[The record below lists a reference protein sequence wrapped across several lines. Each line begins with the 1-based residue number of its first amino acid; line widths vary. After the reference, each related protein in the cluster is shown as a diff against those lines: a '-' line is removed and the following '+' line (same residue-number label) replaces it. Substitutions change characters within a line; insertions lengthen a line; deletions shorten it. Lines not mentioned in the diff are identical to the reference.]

1 MCKQMYEGENAA
13 RNEAEKVLVSFQN
26 SLDALPK
33 CQLLL
38 DRGESSYSQLLAAT
52 TLTKL
57 IAKNAQGLSLQEIV
71 DIRNYILNYLATR
84 PNLESFVVQSLV
96 TVLAKITKYGWF
108 YCHKDEMVFR
118 NIIEDVRNFLQVT
131 IAIPSGIFTNSNEFR
146 SDHSNEFRNE
156 FKTNQNILCFDRAQ
170 WSIV

>member
-1 MCKQMYEGENAA
+1 MYEGQDST
-13 RNEAEKVLVSFQN
+13 RSEAEKALVAFQN

-57 IAKNAQGLSLQEIV
+57 ISKNAQGLSLQEIV

-84 PNLESFVVQSLV
+84 LNLQNFVIQALV

-108 YCHKDEMVFR
+108 YSHKEEMVFR
-118 NIIEDVRNFLQVT
+118 NIVEDVRKFLQV
-131 IAIPSGIFTNSNEFR
+131 SFFY
-146 SDHSNEFRNE
+146 
-156 FKTNQNILCFDRAQ
+156 NILEFEAIFVCLSHGYDCFFCFVSGFR
-170 WSIV
+170 

>member
-1 MCKQMYEGENAA
+1 MTFEFTHFMFDVIFFGGNNQQEIIQLEIMCKQMYEGQGAS
-13 RNEAEKVLVSFQN
+13 RTEAEKVLVAFQN

-57 IAKNAQGLSLQEIV
+57 ISKNAQGLSIQEIV

-84 PNLESFVVQSLV
+84 PNLENFVIQALV

-108 YCHKDEMVFR
+108 YLYKEEMVFR
-118 NIIEDVRNFLQVT
+118 NIVEDVRKFLQV
-131 IAIPSGIFTNSNEFR
+131 R
-146 SDHSNEFRNE
+146 R
-156 FKTNQNILCFDRAQ
+156 
-170 WSIV
+170 W

>member
-1 MCKQMYEGENAA
+1 MQQDVVQLEIMCKQMYEGENAS
-13 RNEAEKVLVSFQN
+13 RSEAEKVLVAFQN

-57 IAKNAQGLSLQEIV
+57 ISKNASGLSLQEIV

-84 PNLESFVVQSLV
+84 PNLESYVTQSLV

-108 YCHKDEMVFR
+108 YNHKTEMVFR
-118 NIIEDVRNFLQVT
+118 NIVEDVRKFLQVK
-131 IAIPSGIFTNSNEFR
+131 E
-146 SDHSNEFRNE
+146 
-156 FKTNQNILCFDRAQ
+156 
-170 WSIV
+170 